1 MILERKQLV
10 TLELIEEDSSNEL
23 VIKLLS
29 IFKIVR
35 VFEMLP

>member
-10 TLELIEEDSSNEL
+10 TLELIEKDSSNEL

>member
-23 VIKLLS
+23 VIKLS